1 MKRRMLEKIAA
12 IACAGCLAV
21 GVMSGVVFARD
32 EAEASQEIPSP
43 EATFVVV
50 DIASEE
56 AAGEAP
62 VEITDNRN
70 TIPFFVNGEQVSTS
84 VLVNGVPYVSVAE
97 FCQAFGAVDIPFQA
111 REGENWFSCND
122 RYFYLDGGVQ
132 SLGGK
137 IWLPV
142 EKLAECLGVSAVWD
156 QIQWTIT
163 VDAEGYTLL
172 ESGNT
177 YYDETDIYWLSHVIY
192 AEAGNQPLAGQLGV
206 GNVVLNRVADEV
218 FQGQETVYDVIF
230 AKNQFEV
237 VINGMIYMEPS
248 ESAVIA
254 AKLALEG
261 CDVVS
266 GATYF
271 ATFDFGEG
279 YECVTWIG
287 DHCFMTAA

>member
-1 MKRRMLEKIAA
+1 MKRRMLEKMAA

-32 EAEASQEIPSP
+32 EAEPSQEAPSP

-50 DIASEE
+50 DLASEE
-56 AAGEAP
+56 ADQPTG
-62 VEITDNRN
+62 EITDNRN
-70 TIPFFVNGEQVSTS
+70 TIPFVVNGQSVSTS
-84 VLVNGVPYVSVAE
+84 MLVDGVPFVSAAD
-97 FCQAFGAVDIPFQA
+97 FCQALGAEDIPLQA
-111 REGENWFSCND
+111 REGDSWFVCNG
-122 RYFYLDGGVQ
+122 RYFYVDGGVQ
-132 SLGGK
+132 SVGGQ

-142 EKLAECLGVSAVWD
+142 EQLAQCLGVSAVWD

-172 ESGNT
+172 ECGST
-177 YYDETDIYWLSHVIY
+177 YYNETDIYWLSRVIY
-192 AEAGNQPLAGQLGV
+192 AEAGNQSLEGQIGV
-206 GNVVLNRVADEV
+206 GNVVLHRMADES
-218 FQGQETVYDVIF
+218 FAGQNTVYDVIF

-248 ESAVIA
+248 ESAQIA

-261 CDVVS
+261 YDMIS
-266 GATYF
+266 GATFF
-271 ATFDFGEG
+271 ATYDFGEG

-287 DHCFMTAA
+287 DHCFMAAA